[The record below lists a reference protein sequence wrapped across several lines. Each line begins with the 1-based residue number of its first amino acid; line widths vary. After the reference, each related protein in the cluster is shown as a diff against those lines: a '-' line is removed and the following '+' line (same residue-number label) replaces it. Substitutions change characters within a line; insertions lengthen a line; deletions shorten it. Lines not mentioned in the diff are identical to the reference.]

1 MAHLEVYAVFF
12 VAVEQARVAR
22 VHDAAVEAGLSFL
35 EELLSAAE
43 TEVGD

>member
-12 VAVEQARVAR
+12 VAVQQAGVSG
-22 VHDAAVEAGLSFL
+22 VHDATVEARLPVF

-43 TEVGD
+43 AEVGD